1 MVLTKKQRILEE
13 SLNQLMKDVT
23 DDKKSLQ
30 DLDKMLLQK
39 LTTSQTNLLHDTE
52 LVDILNQ
59 TKSKSLLVKNKI
71 ADSEIK

>member
-1 MVLTKKQRILEE
+1 VVLTKKQRILEE